1 MISGEEHEQMPEPVR
16 ERLRA
21 LKDAPGSVIVVGSMN
36 ADYTVTTKR
45 LPKPGETVNGG
56 AMKVLPGGKG
66 ANQASAAARL
76 GVNVQ
81 LLGAVGEDSN
91 ADFLLSKLDE
101 AGVDTA
107 DILHVEGPS
116 GTTVITVSA
125 EGENT
130 IVYSPGS
137 NAKASAGY
145 VQSHRTTIAECAV
158 LGLCLESR
166 LPPLS
171 PPRRPRM
178 TLA

>member
-1 MISGEEHEQMPEPVR
+1 MISEEEHEQMPEPVR
-16 ERLRA
+16 ERLEA

-137 NAKASAGY
+137 NAKASPAMCN
-145 VQSHRTTIAECAV
+145 HIARPSPNARYWACVWRA
-158 LGLCLESR
+158 R
-166 LPPLS
+166 FPPLS

>member
-1 MISGEEHEQMPEPVR
+1 
-16 ERLRA
+16 
-21 LKDAPGSVIVVGSMN
+21 MN

-116 GTTVITVSA
+116 GFQCQGKCRLCAITSHDHRRMRGIGTVS
-125 EGENT
+125 GE
-130 IVYSPGS
+130 PDC
-137 NAKASAGY
+137 
-145 VQSHRTTIAECAV
+145 HRY
-158 LGLCLESR
+158 
-166 LPPLS
+166 
-171 PPRRPRM
+171 RRR
-178 TLA
+178 ADRA

>member
-1 MISGEEHEQMPEPVR
+1 MISEEEHEQMPEPVR
-16 ERLRA
+16 ERLEA

-125 EGENT
+125 EARTPSSIRRVPMPRQVPAMCNH
-130 IVYSPGS
+130 IARPSP
-137 NAKASAGY
+137 NARYWDCVWRA
-145 VQSHRTTIAECAV
+145 
-158 LGLCLESR
+158 R

>member
-1 MISGEEHEQMPEPVR
+1 MR
-16 ERLRA
+16 
-21 LKDAPGSVIVVGSMN
+21 
-36 ADYTVTTKR
+36 
-45 LPKPGETVNGG
+45 
-56 AMKVLPGGKG
+56 PGGKG
-66 ANQASAAARL
+66 ANQASAPARL

-101 AGVDTA
+101 VGVDTA

-158 LGLCLESR
+158 LGLCLESPIATVIAELTYWKIVRWRDRAAQR
-166 LPPLS
+166 LAIYGRAASRTGGSHGYSAGQP
-171 PPRRPRM
+171 
-178 TLA
+178 A

>member
-1 MISGEEHEQMPEPVR
+1 MVISEEEHEQMPEPVR
-16 ERLRA
+16 ERLEA

-130 IVYSPGS
+130 SRVPMPRQVPAMCNHIARPSP
-137 NAKASAGY
+137 NARYWACVWRA
-145 VQSHRTTIAECAV
+145 RF
-158 LGLCLESR
+158 
-166 LPPLS
+166 PPLS